1 MSDLRQFFV
10 LEATDY
16 LDQLEALLEPG
27 DPDAFAASDA
37 ARLCR
42 ALRGA
47 ARLSQEEAIREIA
60 ASMERGSKAVGSG
73 ELPWHDGVRDAFVR
87 SIDGVRSLLRGEGAG
102 DGGDG
107 PEAIRAAW
115 AALLP
120 EPEESRRPEEPPVAG
135 ELTGFAVSELG
146 SIQEALSAAADAAED
161 EGGDARGAAEGV
173 LEALG
178 PLAGAAWLD
187 RFPGLGD
194 FLTEVE
200 DVMGR
205 LAARGPGRGGG
216 WADFAREAAAAAG
229 ELAGAAE
236 TDSGEAPPSI
246 TELRRRGR
254 ELLDGGGPA
263 ASPEGEDV
271 VPIEELFFD
280 DADGIVSRPREEE
293 LPVEVRNF
301 FRIEATSLVD
311 RAEQLVADVRRG
323 EERAARELAE
333 ACAELARIFA
343 SFQFSGAAGAARSLA
358 SRAREAPDGR
368 AGARIAAAMP
378 DVRALVEEIDDP
390 GSVAE
395 RVRRIRD
402 LVEVDDEAP
411 AGPDVEAPARREAEP
426 EPEPEPVVPIGDL
439 VYRGEEALARA
450 EALAPEVERC
460 LDAGDVEGLRG
471 RLEEIFDLISA
482 AREGRDRG

>member
-16 LDQLEALLEPG
+16 LDQLEELLDPE

-47 ARLSQEEAIREIA
+47 ARLSRDERIREIA
-60 ASMERGSKAVGSG
+60 ASMERGSNAVGSG
-73 ELPWHDGVRDAFVR
+73 ELPWDEGVRDAFVR
-87 SIDGVRSLLRGEGAG
+87 SIDGVRSLLRGEGSG

-107 PEAIRAAW
+107 PGAIRAAW
-115 AALLP
+115 DELLP
-120 EPEESRRPEEPPVAG
+120 EAEESGRPEEPAAAG
-135 ELTGFAVSELG
+135 ELTDFAVSELG
-146 SIQEALSAAADAAED
+146 SIQEALSEAADAAEA
-161 EGGDARGAAEGV
+161 EGGDVRGAAEGV
-173 LEALG
+173 VEALG

-200 DVMGR
+200 EVMDR
-205 LAARGPGRGGG
+205 LAARGPGRGDG
-216 WADFAREAAAAAG
+216 WADFAREAAAVAG
-229 ELAGAAE
+229 ELTGATE
-236 TDSGEAPPSI
+236 TDAGEAPPSI

-254 ELLDGGGPA
+254 ELL
-263 ASPEGEDV
+263 EGEGQAEV
-271 VPIEELFFD
+271 PAGEHAVPIEELFFD
-280 DADGIVSRPREEE
+280 AADGIVSRPREEEE

-301 FRIEATSLVD
+301 FRIEASSLVD
-311 RAEQLVADVRRG
+311 RAEQLAADVRRG
-323 EERAARELAE
+323 EERAARELVE

-343 SFQFSGAAGAARSLA
+343 SFKFSGAAEAARSVA
-358 SRAREAPDGR
+358 SRAREAPDGE
-368 AGARIAAAMP
+368 AAARIAAAMP

-390 GSVAE
+390 RNVAE

-402 LVEVDDEAP
+402 LVEVDEEAP
-411 AGPDVEAPARREAEP
+411 AGPEARPA
-426 EPEPEPVVPIGDL
+426 VPIEDL
-439 VYRGEEALARA
+439 VYRGEAALARA

-460 LDAGDVEGLRG
+460 LDAGDVAGLRG
-471 RLEEIFDLISA
+471 HLEEIFDLISV
-482 AREGRDRG
+482 AREGRGRG